1 MKVLCQREIDFLA
14 LNIIKMRLNEC
25 FEKINWGKLHRFR
38 IESNRLWN
46 NYDLNNYSTKNA
58 GPELNSRACDETQ
71 ASYLRKERTYSL
83 QRSHRLHPPAGA
95 RAPGAAPGQRH
106 LPRRNHLHPPPPPE
120 GALLSPHTPLV
131 FTTPTWHFP
140 NPLPAGISSHW
151 GDRHTHTLLEA
162 PASPP
167 ASCTGGECPT
177 HYPAEMHQPG
187 VPMARAAAEG
197 TCAEVGV
204 EPSCTSALRYP
215 AKTARSAAEPWKPT
229 ASPVTLGARRWRHE
243 TPRGP
248 PSALRVRPNPARRL
262 EPGLRMRGPSG
273 QTPGRFT
280 DALPSCLCFWQSLV
294 FKEVITVLWEQR
306 LLQIRRHCLTG
317 ACSRRLSPGFPQ

>member
-38 IESNRLWN
+38 IESNCLWN

-106 LPRRNHLHPPPPPE
+106 LPRRNHLHPPLPPE

-167 ASCTGGECPT
+167 ASCTGGEYPT
-177 HYPAEMHQPG
+177 LSRRDAP
-187 VPMARAAAEG
+187 
-197 TCAEVGV
+197 
-204 EPSCTSALRYP
+204 
-215 AKTARSAAEPWKPT
+215 ARSPDGPRSRRRHLRWGRSRAQLHFQPPVSSKDGPQRRGALEAHRKSSHPLRPEMTSWDPT
-229 ASPVTLGARRWRHE
+229 WPALC
-243 TPRGP
+243 P
-248 PSALRVRPNPARRL
+248 PSLAQ
-262 EPGLRMRGPSG
+262 PSSNILK
-273 QTPGRFT
+273 
-280 DALPSCLCFWQSLV
+280 A
-294 FKEVITVLWEQR
+294 
-306 LLQIRRHCLTG
+306 
-317 ACSRRLSPGFPQ
+317 